1 MNIHVQ
7 CSLKFRDGRH
17 IHNVLMDEVSN
28 IAQSS
33 KSNTH
38 S

>member
-17 IHNVLMDEVSN
+17 ILMDEVSS